1 MTSRSSSTVIVSVLI
16 VISCALA
23 TPAAAQQQ
31 RMTDVLSFLLTN
43 RSIRTDDFARDE
55 EAARSTRDTIGRLL
69 LTELARLPVSSPASG
84 FTYRLNPAL
93 GTDARSSESFG
104 PFFVQRSLTGGEGQA
119 AFGISFRWVAFD
131 QIDGRSLTDGT
142 LVATASRQR
151 GEALPFD
158 SETLRLRID
167 TQTITASATY
177 GVTDRLDIGAAA
189 PFVTLRMRGER
200 LDTYRGEAFPQASAH
215 ASASGLGDIL
225 LVIKYNAFRR
235 GGSGVAIGGEATLP
249 TGDEENFL
257 GAGEAIV
264 APRLIGSF
272 ERDRVAVH
280 GEGGFVLAGPFRQI
294 DYSAAVTVV
303 TSPRWTI
310 AGEIMGRRGT
320 AGGLTEVVEPHP
332 SLIGIDTIRLTGA
345 EQPGTR
351 LIVAG
356 GVRWNV
362 SGRWLLN
369 ASVLRSITTGGLTA
383 AWVPTVTMD
392 YSFGR

>member
-1 MTSRSSSTVIVSVLI
+1 
-16 VISCALA
+16 
-23 TPAAAQQQ
+23 
-31 RMTDVLSFLLTN
+31 MTDVLSFLLTN
-43 RSIRTDDFARDE
+43 RSIATDDFTRDE
-55 EAARSTRDTIGRLL
+55 QAAASTRDTIRQFV

-104 PFFVQRSLTGGEGQA
+104 PFFVQRSLTGGKGQA
-119 AFGISFRWVAFD
+119 AFGVSYRWVAFD

-151 GEALPFD
+151 GDAVPFD
-158 SETLRLRID
+158 SETLVLRID
-167 TQTITASATY
+167 TRTVTALATY

-189 PFVTLRMRGER
+189 PFVTLRLRGER
-200 LDTYRGEAFPQASAH
+200 LDTYRGQAFPQASAH
-215 ASASGLGDIL
+215 ATASGLGDVL
-225 LVIKYNAFRR
+225 FVIKYNAFRR
-235 GGSGVAIGGEATLP
+235 GGSGVAIGAEATLP
-249 TGDEENFL
+249 TGDEDNLL
-257 GAGEAIV
+257 GAGEMLV
-264 APRLIGSF
+264 APRVIGSF

-280 GEGGFVLAGPFRQI
+280 GEGGIVLAGQHRQFRQV
-294 DYSAAVTVV
+294 DYSGAVTIV

-310 AGEIMGRRGT
+310 AAELIGRRVT
-320 AGGLTEVVEPHP
+320 AGGRLTEVVEPHP
-332 SLIGIDTIRLTGA
+332 RLAGIDTIRLTGA
-345 EQPGTR
+345 EQPNSR
-351 LIVAG
+351 LLVAG

-392 YSFGR
+392 YSFGW